1 MTKRPWTK
9 FYGDIPESLNYPRKS
24 LYEVVMDTVEKMPD
38 AVATDFFGAT
48 MSYRQLGRYI
58 DKTADMLAALGFGT
72 GDRITISMPT
82 SPQGV
87 AAVYAANKLGGVASL
102 IHPLSPAMEIRDY
115 LTMSKSRFALTLDAF
130 YPAFAEARRET
141 ALETLILTRI
151 SDEMP
156 PLTRL
161 GFKLTVGRK
170 IKKVPMD
177 VDVIWWHEAI
187 ARNNGKTEKADVKAD
202 DLAAI
207 LFSGGTTGKS
217 KGIMLSNYNLV
228 SEGMMVARWGKM
240 NESGVIL
247 AILPIFHGFGLGVC
261 INAAF
266 MGGAKSILV
275 PKFTPKDVAKLVRKK
290 QPNFLVG
297 IPTLFEALSRNPVFQ
312 KTDLSCLQA
321 VFSGADTL
329 PKPVKERFD
338 AVVKAGG
345 GSAELQE
352 GYGLTE
358 AVTAIMAMPLL
369 EYREGSIGIPFPDMD
384 AKIVKV
390 GTTDPLP
397 VGEEGEI
404 CVSGPAVMLGY
415 LDNPAET
422 AAVLKRHKDKKL
434 WLHTGDLGTMDAD
447 GFFYFKQRIKRMI
460 KSSGM
465 NVYPS
470 QVEAILHQHPAV
482 AEACV
487 IGVPDLEQIERVKA
501 FVVLENPETAGP
513 EMAEELIRHC
523 QKNLIKWSCPRE
535 IAFRDE
541 LPKTAVGKMAF
552 RVLMDEEIARLKSAG
567 KYTGTEGGS

>member
-1 MTKRPWTK
+1 MTDRRWTK
-9 FYGDIPESLNYPRKS
+9 FYGDIPETLNYPRKS
-24 LYEVVMDTVEKMPD
+24 LYEVVMDTVERSPD
-38 AVATDFFGAT
+38 AVSTDFFGAQ
-48 MSYRQLGRYI
+48 MSYRQLGAYI
-58 DKTADMLAALGFGT
+58 DKTADMLAALGFHA

-87 AAVYAANKLGGVASL
+87 AAVYAANKLGGVASM
-102 IHPLSPAMEIRDY
+102 IHPLSPAKEVHGY
-115 LTMSKSRFALTLDAF
+115 LTMSNSRFALTLDAF
-130 YPAFAEARRET
+130 YPVFAEARVDT

-161 GFKLTVGRK
+161 GFKMTVGRK
-170 IKKVPMD
+170 IKKVPSD
-177 VDVIWWHEAI
+177 ADIVWWHEAI
-187 ARNNGKTEKADVKAD
+187 AIENPKSEKADVKAD

-207 LFSGGTTGKS
+207 LYSGGTTGS
-217 KGIMLSNYNLV
+217 PKGIMLSNYNLV
-228 SEGMMVARWGKM
+228 SEGMMVAKWGKM
-240 NESGVIL
+240 DANGVIL

-275 PKFTPKDVAKLVRKK
+275 PKFTPEDVAKLIRKK

-297 IPTLFEALSRNPVFQ
+297 VPTLFEALSRNPVFQ
-312 KTDLSCLQA
+312 KTDLSCLKA

-329 PKPVKERFD
+329 PRPVKERFD

-345 GSAELQE
+345 GTAELQE

-358 AVTAIMAMPLL
+358 AVTAIMAMPLS
-369 EYREGSIGIPFPDMD
+369 EYREGSIGVPFPDMD

-390 GTTDPLP
+390 GTTESLP
-397 VGEEGEI
+397 IGEEGEI
-404 CVSGPAVMLGY
+404 CLAGPAVMLGY
-415 LDNPAET
+415 LDNPEET
-422 AAVLKRHKDKKL
+422 AAVLKQHPDGKT
-434 WLHTGDLGTMDAD
+434 WLHTGDLGTMDDD
-447 GFFYFKQRIKRMI
+447 GFFYFKQRLKRMI

-470 QVEAILHQHPAV
+470 QVEAVLHRHPAV

-487 IGVPDLEQIERVKA
+487 IGIPDPEQMEQVKA

-513 EMAEELIRHC
+513 EMATELIQYCRE
-523 QKNLIKWSCPRE
+523 NLIKWSCPRE

-541 LPKTAVGKMAF
+541 LPKTAVGKVAF
-552 RVLMDEEIARLKSAG
+552 RVLMDGEIERLKAAG
-567 KYTGTEGGS
+567 KYTGPENRQ